1 MIGLYRRAFD
11 SNWLYREYY
20 EYQTMK
26 MILYALVLSFSVAK
40 NIDHSKLEGRA
51 HVSTELYRTMIQI
64 TKYVQSGLF
73 IRQSSKSVRKEE
85 NNDTPKKNR
94 F

>member
-11 SNWLYREYY
+11 SNWLYREY
-20 EYQTMK
+20 YQTMK